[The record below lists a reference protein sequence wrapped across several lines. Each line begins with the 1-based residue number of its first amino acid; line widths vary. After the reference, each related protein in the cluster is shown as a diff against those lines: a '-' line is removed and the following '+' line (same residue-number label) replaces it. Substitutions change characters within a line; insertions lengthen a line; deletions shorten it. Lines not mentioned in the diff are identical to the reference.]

1 MTASIRPTP
10 LTTAFTLARLAV
22 AVGIV
27 GAIGIGAAGQ
37 AKADCD
43 PLMQAMTPQP
53 ILSCQPPPA
62 APVASDAPPPAAPD
76 ALPPDAQPAAA
87 PAGAPAAIP
96 PLAAEGAPPSH

>member
-1 MTASIRPTP
+1 MTASIHPTP
-10 LTTAFTLARLAV
+10 LVPAFTLARLAV

-62 APVASDAPPPAAPD
+62 DPVA
-76 ALPPDAQPAAA
+76 PDAQPAAVPDA
-87 PAGAPAAIP
+87 PPAAVPAGAPAAIP